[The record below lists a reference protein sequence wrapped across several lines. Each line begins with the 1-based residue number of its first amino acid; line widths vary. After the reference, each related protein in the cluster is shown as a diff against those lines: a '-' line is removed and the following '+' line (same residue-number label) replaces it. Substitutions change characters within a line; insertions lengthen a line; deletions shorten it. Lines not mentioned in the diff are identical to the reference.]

1 MTSPIP
7 RSSRIEVRNPILAL
21 PAFKAVYSLSDETK
35 LVLASLLDNLSKD
48 AESKAQASW
57 LKKKGP
63 MAAYWKACAVYAKHI
78 ARAIRKSC
86 HTGSVLSSTNS
97 EKLTP
102 ENEKLLKDN
111 EKRRSSISTNHSFE
125 AHNENNV
132 DPARAA

>member
-21 PAFKAVYSLSDETK
+21 PAFKAVYSLPDDTK

-48 AESKAQASW
+48 AEAKAQTSW

-86 HTGSVLSSTNS
+86 RAGDVHSSPNS

-111 EKRRSSISTNHSFE
+111 KKSGASISKKHSFE
-125 AHNENNV
+125 AHNENQV